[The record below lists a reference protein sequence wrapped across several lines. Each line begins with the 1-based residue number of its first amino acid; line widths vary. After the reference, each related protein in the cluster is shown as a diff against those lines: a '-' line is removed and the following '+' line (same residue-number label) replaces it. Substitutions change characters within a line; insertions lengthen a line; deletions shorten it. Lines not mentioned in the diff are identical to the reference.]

1 VQRGARESTATPVLA
16 LEKSDKC
23 LKVDRRRESAIVRSL
38 VRAAFGTLLIELI
51 RDLHRQMS
59 ERDNESFD
67 LDDEF
72 LSGPTEDGTDY
83 DRLLDRV
90 DKRVR
95 NQGKRGKAAW
105 SRLEEVLADKKLEKD
120 LKDFDD
126 EL

>member
-1 VQRGARESTATPVLA
+1 MGVAWRG
-16 LEKSDKC
+16 K
-23 LKVDRRRESAIVRSL
+23 SAIVRSL
-38 VRAAFGTLLIELI
+38 AARACNALAFDITTNLVRRE
-51 RDLHRQMS
+51 MS

-120 LKDFDD
+120 LSDFDD
-126 EL
+126 DV

>member
-1 VQRGARESTATPVLA
+1 
-16 LEKSDKC
+16 
-23 LKVDRRRESAIVRSL
+23 
-38 VRAAFGTLLIELI
+38 
-51 RDLHRQMS
+51 MS

-67 LDDEF
+67 LDEEF
-72 LSGPTEDGTDY
+72 LTGATEDGTDY

-120 LKDFDD
+120 LQGLRRRALEPPHVSSSSQRLNDCAARRAGRARSA
-126 EL
+126 L

>member
-1 VQRGARESTATPVLA
+1 LPAITP
-16 LEKSDKC
+16 EWS
-23 LKVDRRRESAIVRSL
+23 KVDRRRESVIVRSL
-38 VRAAFGTLLIELI
+38 ARVPLDTLTVELI
-51 RDLHRQMS
+51 QDLRRPMS

-72 LSGPTEDGTDY
+72 LSNQTEDGTDY

-95 NQGKRGKAAW
+95 TQGKRGKAAW
-105 SRLEEVLADKKLEKD
+105 SRLEEVLADKRLEKD